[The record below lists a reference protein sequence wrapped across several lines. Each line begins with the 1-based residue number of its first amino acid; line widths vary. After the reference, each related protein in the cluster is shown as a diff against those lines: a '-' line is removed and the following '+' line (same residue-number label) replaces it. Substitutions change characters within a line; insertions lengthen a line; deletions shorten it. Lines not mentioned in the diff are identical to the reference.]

1 MDPITI
7 ALMAVAAL
15 APVVGDA
22 IGRALS
28 SGDTQRA
35 QQLADEAIRRFNIR
49 APDIEAMTAHIANTA
64 MSGVRADPASIAAEQ
79 SALARLMRYGEQGPQ
94 NIEFRAQM
102 DAATRA
108 ANQQAASQNALLRN
122 EMLARGRGGS
132 GAEFALRGLATQGAA
147 ERAAQG
153 GFQGALA
160 ADQRAL
166 AALSQGAGLAGR
178 IRGQSF
184 EEGAR
189 RAEAA
194 DVLARY
200 NEDARVRGAQQQF
213 ANQMALA
220 GAQANAAM
228 QGANI
233 YGGRAAGTQE
243 QFRGYG
249 TGLGQAAAAGAGY
262 AMDQQQYKQGQRKK
276 YGPFADEYG
285 G

>member
-7 ALMAVAAL
+7 TLMAVAAL

-28 SGDTQRA
+28 SGDTERA
-35 QQLADEAIRRFNIR
+35 QQLADDAIRRFNIKP
-49 APDIEAMTAHIANTA
+49 PDIEAMTAHIAKTEMA
-64 MSGVRADPASIAAEQ
+64 GVRADPTAIAAEQ

-102 DAATRA
+102 DAATRG
-108 ANQQAASQNALLRN
+108 ANQQAAAQNALLRN
-122 EMLARGRGGS
+122 EMQARGRGGS
-132 GAEFALRGLATQGAA
+132 GAEFALRGLANQGAA

-166 AALSQGAGLAGR
+166 AALSQGSGLAGR
-178 IRGQSF
+178 IRSQSF
-184 EEGAR
+184 EEVSR

-194 DVLARY
+194 DALARY
-200 NEDARVRGAQQQF
+200 NEDARVRGQLLNFQ
-213 ANQMALA
+213 NQMGLA
-220 GAQANAAM
+220 GAQSNAAM

-233 YGGRAAGTQE
+233 YAGKAAQTQE

-249 TGLGQAAAAGAGY
+249 TGAGQAAAAGAGY
-262 AMDQQQYKQGQRKK
+262 MMDQQKKKPDRGPGPWQGD
-276 YGPFADEYG
+276 YGWSS
-285 G
+285 